1 MSESI
6 NIPLYTTQEVLKSL
20 HDMAFDDTQWIVSVD
35 ESDTEV
41 EWEGSTKAGKYV
53 SKITLTVA
61 PGHVSRVRLVRD
73 ACYSNTSECDAANDN
88 GVPAEETPA
97 EALPVEVP
105 VLEAVPVVEP
115 EVLSA

>member
-1 MSESI
+1 MSKSI
-6 NIPLYTTQEVLKSL
+6 NIPLYTTQEVSKRLN
-20 HDMAFDDTQWIVSVD
+20 DMAFEDTQWIVSVD

-61 PGHVSRVRLVRD
+61 PGHVSRVRLVNN
-73 ACYSNTSECDAANDN
+73 ACDSNAPECDTANDN
-88 GVPAEETPA
+88 AVPAEEVPA
-97 EALPVEVP
+97 EVP